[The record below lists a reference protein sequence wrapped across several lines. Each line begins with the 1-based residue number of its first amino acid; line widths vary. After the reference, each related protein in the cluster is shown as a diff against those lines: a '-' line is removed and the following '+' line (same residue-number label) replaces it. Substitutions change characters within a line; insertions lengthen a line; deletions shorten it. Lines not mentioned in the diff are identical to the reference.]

1 MSLHCLKEQQPLL
14 VVRYDSTSAG
24 SLELGSPPGGSLWF
38 RCQSRR
44 PGRLMVFL
52 TAALLWFPQHQTSDG
67 RQPTEDQLEP
77 PGGFKALFL
86 LTGLVSPVEGVTE

>member
-14 VVRYDSTSAG
+14 VVRYDGTGVALSR
-24 SLELGSPPGGSLWF
+24 EPGGGISTRGSFWF

-52 TAALLWFPQHQTSDG
+52 TAALLWFPQHQTSEG
-67 RQPTEDQLEP
+67 RPPTEDQLEQR
-77 PGGFKALFL
+77 GGGLA
-86 LTGLVSPVEGVTE
+86 GLVSPVEGVTE